1 MSIETKVIN
10 IRVANIRP
18 QYNNLKEWMKD
29 NNNVYI
35 GRCGVLVIDNV
46 RFPKENSIW
55 ANPYKIDDSN
65 GITRNNVIEKY
76 RTYIIQK
83 IENNDILK
91 QKLLQMKGKTLGC
104 WCKPLVCHGDV
115 LVELINKYSKE

>member
-1 MSIETKVIN
+1 MSAETKVIN
-10 IRVANIRP
+10 VRVANIRP

-29 NNNVYI
+29 TNNVYI
-35 GRCGVLVIDNV
+35 GRGGILVIDNV

-65 GITRNNVIEKY
+65 GITRDNVIEKY

-83 IENNDILK
+83 IENNDVLK

-104 WCKPLVCHGDV
+104 WCKPEACHGDV
-115 LVELINKYSKE
+115 LVELIDKYSKE